1 MGTRPGIVVVVA
13 DVSRLLDGTTTTAD
27 NSSLH
32 NGTTTTADNSSHHN
46 GTTTTADVSSLL
58 DGTTTTAD
66 VSSLLDGTTTTV
78 DVSSLQDATEPH
90 NGTKKGKSCHDTK
103 EGERC
108 YTAVMWAMEHG
119 IVVHPEWYPGLHVG
133 SGFAEFQAHMHEGNR
148 ERCPEP
154 CRH

>member
-1 MGTRPGIVVVVA
+1 MG
-13 DVSRLLDGTTTTAD
+13 
-27 NSSLH
+27 
-32 NGTTTTADNSSHHN
+32 
-46 GTTTTADVSSLL
+46 TTADVSSLL

-66 VSSLLDGTTTTV
+66 VSSLLDGTTTAMADVSSLLDGTTTTV
-78 DVSSLQDATEPH
+78 DVSSLQDTTEPH
-90 NGTKKGKSCHDTK
+90 TGTKKGKSCHDTK

>member
-1 MGTRPGIVVVVA
+1 MG
-13 DVSRLLDGTTTTAD
+13 SRLHNGTTTTAD

-32 NGTTTTADNSSHHN
+32 NGTTTTV
-46 GTTTTADVSSLL
+46 DVSSLL

-90 NGTKKGKSCHDTK
+90 TGTKKGKSCHDTK

-119 IVVHPEWYPGLHVG
+119 IVVYPEWYPGLHVG
-133 SGFAEFQAHMHEGNR
+133 SSFAEFQAHMDNIGHGG
-148 ERCPEP
+148 CSYP
-154 CRH
+154 CDICHTSVSGEQCYQ